1 MAYYIA
7 RSDILHQEA
16 KDKRHMN
23 SFFLLFGIS
32 RIFKHGLQKQK
43 VQITIQ

>member
-1 MAYYIA
+1 MAYCIA

-16 KDKRHMN
+16 KDEQ
-23 SFFLLFGIS
+23 FFLLFGIS
-32 RIFKHGLQKQK
+32 RIFKHGLQKEK